1 MVKGILIFIL
11 CFSILYLL
19 REGLEFFRALKNG
32 TYEITKARE
41 IGAGLA
47 ISYIIT
53 IICTGI

>member
-1 MVKGILIFIL
+1 MIKGVLIFIL

-32 TYEITKARE
+32 TYEISTTRE
-41 IGAGLA
+41 ACIGLA